1 MIPTHCPFF
10 LGTIRKEVMARLKPS
25 KHLINLKDRLSQKV
39 SISEFKKLL
48 CSLRKEMDNYASCE
62 K

>member
-1 MIPTHCPFF
+1 
-10 LGTIRKEVMARLKPS
+10 MARLKPS